1 MNYPIDMEKYIAA
14 MRAEFGPNEAAEKAH
29 REIIPLV
36 NAAYMAGRNGEG
48 GYPLDLEQWVTAYA
62 QHSGRGVSELME
74 NPLIRLMADWINRAY
89 ESGIKQL

>member
-14 MRAEFGPNEAAEKAH
+14 MRAEFGPNEVAEKAH
-29 REIIPLV
+29 REIIPLF

-48 GYPLDLEQWVTAYA
+48 GYPLDFEQCD
-62 QHSGRGVSELME
+62 VSEAME
-74 NPLIRLMADWINRAY
+74 NLLIRLMMDWINRAY